1 MSVRSWAVGVVS
13 AAAVVAG
20 VVVVQSGI
28 PGTAALPILPHR
40 AAVPAPAAGGT
51 ELPAPTEAGAPPAA
65 AGMVRTVSRASVP
78 QRRTA
83 VPTAPAAGPLGE
95 GIRRGLRRLR
105 ERVREGRPRQGRRR
119 TGRTRATSPGRTAD
133 RGYGPALIARIAA
146 CRSAA
151 WASRSARAGR
161 PGL

>member
-28 PGTAALPILPHR
+28 PGTAALPVLPHR
-40 AAVPAPAAGGT
+40 AAAPAPAADGT
-51 ELPAPTEAGAPPAA
+51 ELPAPTEAGAPPPA

-83 VPTAPAAGPLGE
+83 VPTARPPDRSGKGSGE
-95 GIRRGLRRLR
+95 DSADSGNGSAKDAHGKDGGHRKD
-105 ERVREGRPRQGRRR
+105 QGDKS
-119 TGRTRATSPGRTAD
+119 GKDG
-133 RGYGPALIARIAA
+133 
-146 CRSAA
+146 
-151 WASRSARAGR
+151 
-161 PGL
+161 